1 MTTGEPS
8 TERTM
13 GRLEANVENLQTGL
27 ADVKSEIQQTNARI
41 DQTNARIDRLESKVD
56 RLFYAVIGIG
66 GGIIAAL
73 IAGMVTLLLKL
84 D

>member
-1 MTTGEPS
+1 MATSEQS
-8 TERTM
+8 TERTL
-13 GRLEANVENLQTGL
+13 GRLEANTENLQT
-27 ADVKSEIQQTNARI
+27 DVKEVKSELQRTNARI
-41 DQTNARIDRLESKVD
+41 DQLESKVD